1 MRPWLALSLA
11 LTLGPAA
18 AGCGPDTDQMRDIRR
33 EQAAETAEERRQLR
47 EELMEQHRDLHR
59 RMRELPPEER
69 RALHEQMRREMQEER
84 AGGHHGRGGAS
95 MPRPAAPDTG
105 TRAR

>member
-1 MRPWLALSLA
+1 MRPWLTLSLA

-18 AGCGPDTDQMRDIRR
+18 AGCAPDTDETRDIRR
-33 EQAAETAEERRQLR
+33 GQAAETAEERRQRR
-47 EELMEQHRDLHR
+47 EELMQEHRDLHE

-69 RALHEQMRREMQEER
+69 RALHEQMRREMHEER

-95 MPRPAAPDTG
+95 TPHPAAPDTG